1 MRDRELY
8 ATILGLTTPW
18 SVERV
23 EVDLKGNAVHVWL
36 SRVEGS
42 SVECPECREPR
53 PVYDHRQRE
62 WRHLDT
68 CQLQTR
74 LHARVPRVECPTHGV
89 VQAAVP
95 WATPGSQF
103 TALFE
108 RLAIDWLQ
116 TAPISAVARRLGL
129 RWDATWGIMRRA
141 VRRGLARRQA
151 LVLRRVGVD
160 EKSFQRR
167 HQFVTVVSDL
177 ESPRVLYVADDRR
190 RESLE
195 SFWAMGLT
203 NAQRTGIEAIA
214 MDMWEPYVQSVRGH
228 VPRGEERVVFD
239 RFHVMGHMNEAVDMV
254 RRRENEEL
262 RETGESTLTGTKH
275 LWLYARENLPAR
287 HEERFAEL
295 RRADLKTARAWGL
308 KENLRRLWEF
318 MHPSSAWRHWREWF
332 GWAIRSKL
340 APVLQVARMIRS
352 HLRGV
357 MNFYD
362 HPVTNAV
369 SEGLN
374 SKIQKFKQV
383 ACGFRNFDHFRTA
396 IFFHCGGLRLY
407 PVTHAIPG

>member
-1 MRDRELY
+1 MRDIELY
-8 ATILGLTTPW
+8 RHLLGLEQPW
-18 SVERV
+18 TVTKVALDVKEQRV
-23 EVDLKGNAVHVWL
+23 DVWVDHAEGLKWP
-36 SRVEGS
+36 
-42 SVECPECREPR
+42 CPACACKLPL
-53 PVYDHRQRE
+53 YDHSEERA
-62 WRHLDT
+62 WRHLDS
-68 CQLQTR
+68 CQYQTL
-74 LHARVPRVECPTHGV
+74 LHARPPRVECSEHGV
-89 VQAAVP
+89 RQVALP
-95 WATPGSQF
+95 WAEPRARF

-108 RLAIDWLQ
+108 RLAIDVVLE
-116 TAPISAVARRLGL
+116 TSIEAATRILRIS
-129 RWDATWGIMRRA
+129 WDEAWYLLERA
-141 VRRGLARRQA
+141 VRRGLLARKP
-151 LVLRRVGVD
+151 RVRPHLGVD
-160 EKSFQRR
+160 EKSFAKRCR
-167 HQFVTVVSDL
+167 YATIVSDL
-177 ESPRVLYVADDRR
+177 EEGEVVYVERDRKK
-190 RESLE
+190 ESLDGYFT
-195 SFWAMGLT
+195 SLT
-203 NAQRTGIEAIA
+203 PEEREGIEAVA

-239 RFHVMGHMNEAVDMV
+239 RFHVMGHMNEAVDQV

-287 HEERFAEL
+287 HEERLAEL

-340 APVLQVARMIRS
+340 APVLKVARMIRS

-362 HPVTNAV
+362 HPITNAV

-396 IFFHCGGLRLY
+396 IFFHCGGLHLY
-407 PVTHAIPG
+407 PVTHGIPG